1 MVSPQP
7 RTPRRTD
14 SGFSLME
21 LMIVL
26 VILGLLLAFS
36 IPAYQ
41 SYLSSQRLRGT
52 TQQLASIARLS
63 RERAM
68 ALGVDQNLHYFLNY
82 GVDFHVH
89 VGAVPSYLVKFPP
102 GVQYATGSVI
112 SITMKKDGSAN
123 PSGRVILQNDKG
135 IRDTMSVLSSGIVLL
150 R

>member
-1 MVSPQP
+1 MLPSQP
-7 RTPRRTD
+7 RITHRTD
-14 SGFSLME
+14 SGFSLVE
-21 LMIVL
+21 LMVVL
-26 VILGLLLAFS
+26 VILGLLVAFS

-89 VGAVPSYLVKFPP
+89 TGPPTYLVKFPP
-102 GVQYATGSVI
+102 GVHYATGSVI
-112 SITMKKDGSAN
+112 LITMKKDGMAD
-123 PSGRVILQNDKG
+123 PSGRVILENDKG